1 MNEIKVASDT
11 IPGILR
17 TIDEIA
23 FHTSMLA
30 LNAAVAAADEAPAQS
45 LWNAQAAS
53 DTLALIEESI
63 TCTEAAA
70 RPAATYRETGTDV
83 EALRGVAERLR
94 RMRCAPA
101 RVSVHQ
107 ARPFSDAR

>member
-1 MNEIKVASDT
+1 MNQIKAASDR

-23 FHTSMLA
+23 FHASLVA
-30 LNAAVAAADEAPAQS
+30 LNAAVAAPSEAPAQS
-45 LWNAQAAS
+45 SWNAQAAS

-63 TCTEAAA
+63 
-70 RPAATYRETGTDV
+70 PGTDV
-83 EALRGVAERLR
+83 EALRGVTERLR
-94 RMRCAPA
+94 RMRCAPI
-101 RVSVHQ
+101 RVPVHQ

>member
-1 MNEIKVASDT
+1 MNQIKATSERM
-11 IPGILR
+11 PGILR

-23 FHTSMLA
+23 FHTSLVA
-30 LNAAVAAADEAPAQS
+30 LNAAVTAAGESAAQS
-45 LWNAQAAS
+45 LWNAQAAT

-63 TCTEAAA
+63 
-70 RPAATYRETGTDV
+70 PGTDA

-101 RVSVHQ
+101 LVPVRQ